1 MAASKE
7 TKFLVGT
14 FFLSLFG
21 GGAGVLLMSKI
32 GLLKPSARITPPH
45 ILNINPEALLGS
57 SPFPHKPYVLVE
69 FMDYQCPPCR
79 AKRSEVNALIE
90 QYKGRMQFSVRNF
103 PLKMHIHSFD
113 AAVAAVAAGE
123 QNKFWPM
130 HEALLEGESLKTD
143 EVETIMHRVGLNE
156 RRFHASCLG
165 SARKR
170 VQEDLQL
177 AESLH
182 LDSTPSW
189 LLCTPEGKV
198 WQLASLSQVGEI
210 AR

>member
-1 MAASKE
+1 
-7 TKFLVGT
+7 
-14 FFLSLFG
+14 
-21 GGAGVLLMSKI
+21 
-32 GLLKPSARITPPH
+32 
-45 ILNINPEALLGS
+45 
-57 SPFPHKPYVLVE
+57 
-69 FMDYQCPPCR
+69 
-79 AKRSEVNALIE
+79 
-90 QYKGRMQFSVRNF
+90 
-103 PLKMHIHSFD
+103 MHIHSFD